1 MNQAIRRVWIALVLL
16 FVICF
21 GGLSYIQFFAAEQL
35 AGNSLNKRQLYR
47 EFDLPRGAILVDG
60 KPIAESVPTED
71 GQFTYQRTYNEPE
84 AYAHLTGFYS
94 LANMST
100 HLESELNGWLTGN
113 DSDLLFDRLS
123 AMFTGNSSEGASVEL
138 TIDDRLQQ
146 AAFAMLPDEVMGSI
160 VVTEVKTGNILA
172 MASKPSF
179 DPNDLSVHSTK
190 LANENLKAL
199 TEVRGLSPYINPA
212 IGNRFNPGSSFKIL
226 DLVVGLESGEYDLD
240 TAIANPNEV
249 NIAGAKISNFAEG
262 RCSTRTEASLR
273 WITAN
278 SCNTPF
284 ALMTEKLGNTPFEDV
299 AERFGFNQQLSIPLS
314 VVNSQFPPNM
324 DAGQLAQASIGGFDN
339 QATPLQMNMVAM
351 GIANGGVIMQPNL
364 IKKVIAPD
372 LRVIEEPQPKEF
384 STATTEEIADQV
396 AELMKE
402 PVQNGTAVRA
412 QVPGVDLRAKTGT
425 ANYDVNEE
433 GHGRTVNSWIT
444 GFAPGDDPEV
454 AITVALQ
461 RVDYNTHS
469 RVAVDLM
476 KQMTEAVFNQ

>member
-1 MNQAIRRVWIALVLL
+1 MNQAIRRVWVALVLL
-16 FVICF
+16 FVVCF
-21 GGLSYIQFFAAEQL
+21 GALSYIQFFAAEQL

-47 EFDLPRGAILVDG
+47 EFDMPRGAILVDG

-84 AYAHLTGFYS
+84 VYAHLTGFYS

-113 DSDLLFDRLS
+113 SSDLLFDRLS
-123 AMFTGNSSEGASVEL
+123 AMFTGNASEGASVEL

-146 AAFAMLPDEVMGSI
+146 AAFAMLPDDVRGTI
-160 VVTEVKTGNILA
+160 VVTEVKTGNILV

-190 LANENLKAL
+190 QATENLKAL
-199 TEVRGLSPYINPA
+199 TGVKGLSPYINPA
-212 IGNRFNPGSSFKIL
+212 IGNRFSPGSSFKIL
-226 DLVVGLESGEYDLD
+226 DLVAGLESGEYEPD
-240 TAIANPNEV
+240 TVLANPSEV
-249 NIAGAKISNFAEG
+249 NIGGAKISNFAEG
-262 RCSTRTEASLR
+262 NCSRRSEADLR
-273 WITAN
+273 WITTH

-284 ALMTEKLGNTPFEDV
+284 AMMSEELGSTVFEDV
-299 AERFGFNQQLSIPLS
+299 AERFGFNQQLSIPLTVADS
-314 VVNSQFPPNM
+314 KFPLGM
-324 DAGQLAQASIGGFDN
+324 TSAELAQASIGGFDN

-384 STATTEEIADQV
+384 STATTEEVAAQV
-396 AELMKE
+396 ADLMKG
-402 PVQNGTAVRA
+402 PVQSGTAYRA

-425 ANYDVNEE
+425 ANLPRED
-433 GHGRTVNSWIT
+433 GHARTVNSWIT

-454 AITVALQ
+454 AITVALE

-469 RVAVDLM
+469 RVAVSLM

>member
-1 MNQAIRRVWIALVLL
+1 MNQAIRRVWVALVVL
-16 FVICF
+16 FIACF
-21 GGLSYIQFFAAEQL
+21 GALSYIQFFAADQL
-35 AGNSLNKRQLYR
+35 SGNSLNKRQLYR

-71 GQFTYQRTYNEPE
+71 GQFTYQRVYNEPE
-84 AYAHLTGFYS
+84 VYAHLTGFYS

-113 DSDLLFDRLS
+113 SSDLFLDRLT
-123 AMFTGNSSEGASVEL
+123 AMFTGNSAEGASVEL

-146 AAFAMLPDEVMGSI
+146 AAFAMIPDDMRGHI

-172 MASKPSF
+172 MASKPSY

-190 LANENLKAL
+190 LATENLKAL
-199 TEVRGLSPYINPA
+199 TAVKGLSPYINPA
-212 IGNRFNPGSSFKIL
+212 IGNRFTPGSSFKIL

-240 TAIANPNEV
+240 TPLENPNEV
-249 NIAGAKISNFAEG
+249 NIGGAKISNFAEG
-262 RCSTRTEASLR
+262 RCSTRSEADLR

-284 ALMTEKLGNTPFEDV
+284 ALMSEKLGNVPFEDV
-299 AERFGFNQQLSIPLS
+299 VERFGYNQPLSIPLS
-314 VVNSQFPPNM
+314 VVNSHFPLDMEPP
-324 DAGQLAQASIGGFDN
+324 QLAQSAIGGYEN

-351 GIANGGVIMQPNL
+351 GIANKGVIMQPNL

-372 LRVIEEPQPKEF
+372 LRVIEEPAPKEF
-384 STATTEEIADQV
+384 STATTEEVAAQV
-396 AELMKE
+396 AELMKG
-402 PVQNGTAVRA
+402 PVENGTAVRA
-412 QVPGVDLRAKTGT
+412 QVSGVDLRAKTGT
-425 ANYDVNEE
+425 ANLPAED
-433 GHGRTVNSWIT
+433 GHSRTVNSWIT
-444 GFAPGDDPEV
+444 GFAPGGDPEV
-454 AITVALQ
+454 AITVALEKI
-461 RVDYNTHS
+461 DYNTHS

>member
-1 MNQAIRRVWIALVLL
+1 MNQAIRRVWIALVIL
-16 FVICF
+16 FVVCF
-21 GGLSYIQFFAAEQL
+21 GALSYIQFFAADQL
-35 AGNSLNKRQLYR
+35 SGNSLNKRQLYR

-71 GQFTYQRTYNEPE
+71 GQFTYQRVYHEPE
-84 AYAHLTGFYS
+84 VYAHLTGFYS

-100 HLESELNGWLTGN
+100 HLESELNSWLTGN
-113 DSDLLFDRLS
+113 SSDLFLDRLT
-123 AMFTGNSSEGASVEL
+123 AMFTGNTSEGAAVEL

-146 AAFAMLPDEVMGSI
+146 AAFEMLPDDLRGHI
-160 VVTEVKTGNILA
+160 VVTEVKTGNILV

-190 LANENLKAL
+190 LATENLKAL
-199 TEVRGLSPYINPA
+199 TSVKGLSPYVNPA
-212 IGNRFNPGSSFKIL
+212 IGNRFTPGSSFKIL
-226 DLVVGLESGEYDLD
+226 DLVAGLESGEYDLD
-240 TAIANPNEV
+240 TPLVNPDSVNVGGAN
-249 NIAGAKISNFAEG
+249 ISNFIEG
-262 RCSTRTEASLR
+262 RCSSRTEADLR

-284 ALMTEKLGNTPFEDV
+284 ALMSEKLGNAPFEDV
-299 AERFGFNQQLSIPLS
+299 VERFGYNQQLSIPLP
-314 VVNSQFPPNM
+314 VVNSHFPLNM
-324 DAGQLAQASIGGFDN
+324 SSAELAQSAIGGFEN

-351 GIANGGVIMQPNL
+351 GIANDGVIMQPNL

-372 LRVIEEPQPKEF
+372 LRVIEEPAPKEF
-384 STATTEEIADQV
+384 STATTKEIADQV
-396 AELMKE
+396 AELMKG
-402 PVQNGTAVRA
+402 PVESGTAVRA

-425 ANYDVNEE
+425 ANLPSEE
-433 GHGRTVNSWIT
+433 GEGRIVNSWIT

-454 AITVALQ
+454 AITVALE
-461 RVDYNTHS
+461 RIDYNTHS